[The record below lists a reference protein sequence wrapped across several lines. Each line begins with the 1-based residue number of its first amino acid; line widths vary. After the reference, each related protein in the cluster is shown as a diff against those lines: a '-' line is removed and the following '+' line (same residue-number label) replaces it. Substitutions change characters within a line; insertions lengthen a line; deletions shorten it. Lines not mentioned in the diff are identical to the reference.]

1 MIYEMEKKF
10 MTPVRLIMV
19 AAALLGAVSLQACT
33 PTVNLNVNM
42 SPIYAKLDVNVRVQL
57 DQDVKALVSQNPN
70 LF

>member
-1 MIYEMEKKF
+1 MK
-10 MTPVRLIMV
+10 PVRLMILTT
-19 AAALLGAVSLQACT
+19 ALLGGVCLQACT